1 MMNLKSVQMSW
12 PIVIAG
18 LFVLSLVV
26 IALGAW
32 YVLAVPGHTHR
43 GPLPA
48 MTAEESDVATR
59 LKEHVE
65 TIASA
70 PHNVQHFPALE
81 AAAKYIEHTLGELG
95 YSLDQQSFSVE
106 SRAVRNIDASR
117 ASKHLA
123 ASVPVLIVGAHY
135 DSFNNAP
142 GANDNATG
150 TATVLEL
157 ARLLKNLQ
165 EERIRLRFVLFVN
178 EEPPYYRTPDMGSWQ
193 YAKRVSQRGEQIY
206 GMISLETLGA
216 FSDKP
221 GSQTYP
227 PPFGLV
233 FPSTANFIAFVGLPG
248 GRGLLHEV
256 LGSFRRHTAFP
267 TIGGV
272 APDVVPGV
280 GWSDHWAFHE
290 HGFPA
295 IMITDTALYRYQHY
309 HLPSDTPDKV
319 DYAKL
324 ARITKGLERVIRE
337 MAGGS
342 TTVQL

>member
-1 MMNLKSVQMSW
+1 M
-12 PIVIAG
+12 VIAG
-18 LFVLSLVV
+18 LFALCLAM
-26 IALGAW
+26 IALCVW
-32 YVLAVPGHTHR
+32 YVLAVPGRTHR

-48 MTAEESDVATR
+48 ATPEESDIAAR
-59 LKEHVE
+59 LKVHVE

-70 PHNVQHFPALE
+70 PHNVHHLPALE
-81 AAAKYIEHTLGELG
+81 AAAKHIEHTLSELG
-95 YSLDQQSFSVE
+95 YRLDLQIFSVE
-106 SRAVRNIDASR
+106 SCDVRNIEATR
-117 ASKHLA
+117 EARHIA
-123 ASVPVLIVGAHY
+123 ASAPLLIVGAHY

-142 GANDNATG
+142 GANDNGTG

-165 EERIRLRFVLFVN
+165 AQRIRLRFVLFVN
-178 EEPPYYRTPDMGSWQ
+178 EEPPYNRTPDMGSWR
-193 YAKRVSQRGEQIY
+193 YAKRISERGESVY

-221 GSQTYP
+221 RSQSYP

-309 HLPSDTPDKV
+309 HLPTDTSDKV

-342 TTVQL
+342 TDLRS